1 MRISMPTVFAG
12 PSLLLV
18 LFLATLPGG
27 ARCEEVNAIYDH
39 AVNLFTKRDLAGAR
53 REFLRIVELAPP
65 ALHSRYYLGRIALLE
80 AKPAEAVRWLEPA
93 ADAEPPVFDAASQ
106 LTKAYVQTGQ
116 LDKASASIERAL
128 RVTPWDGSLHYRL
141 ARIQQQLGQQ
151 DLASKEF
158 AASVKYKAKDRV
170 SVESLLECSN
180 LIAKRDLDG
189 ALRIRNQ
196 LVANDSLDPDVLVA
210 LGLVFANAG
219 LQSQALEPFE
229 TAAKRDPNLFQAQ
242 FNAGLAFLK
251 LERPAD
257 SILPLQASIRLLP
270 DSGDALAALSVAYV
284 LQGRYRDSIP
294 ILEHWRE
301 LQPENPRLL
310 TTLSLAYLR
319 TGKPE
324 QAVPLLHEVVAH
336 SSTDPK
342 PYFLLIEALN
352 ALEKQDQAIPVCD
365 DVARLFPDLAQAHL
379 ARAQQ
384 LARLGRYSDAGP
396 EFRRTLELTP
406 GSVDALLGLGE
417 VQQKAGDYQPS
428 FETYRQS
435 LNLDPGNRAATLG
448 AARDLIFL
456 NRYAEAR
463 ELLES
468 AVKRDEAD
476 PQLHF
481 ELSRV
486 YARLGERE
494 LAAAELRIVDK
505 IRAGENK
512 TR

>member
-1 MRISMPTVFAG
+1 MSSSLWG
-12 PSLLLV
+12 PGFFLI
-18 LFLATLPGG
+18 LFLAAFPSG
-27 ARCEEVNAIYDH
+27 ARCEEVNVTYDH
-39 AVNLFTKRDLAGAR
+39 AVSLFAKRDLAGAR
-53 REFLRIVELAPP
+53 REFLRIVELGPP
-65 ALHSRYYLGRIALLE
+65 ALHSRYYLGRIALME
-80 AKPAEAVRWLEPA
+80 AKPAEAVRWLEPVA
-93 ADAEPPVFDAASQ
+93 TADSPVFDAASQ
-106 LTKAYVQTGQ
+106 LAKAYVQTGQ
-116 LDKASASIERAL
+116 LDKARASIERAL
-128 RVTPWDGSLHYRL
+128 RETPWDGSLHYRL
-141 ARIQQQLGQQ
+141 ARIHQQLGHQ

-158 AASVKYKAKDRV
+158 ADSIKFKTKDRV
-170 SVESLLECSN
+170 SVEFLLECSN

-219 LQSQALEPFE
+219 LQSQSLEPFE
-229 TAAKRDPNLFQAQ
+229 KAAQRDPNLFQAQ

-251 LERPAD
+251 LGRSAD
-257 SILPLQASIRLLP
+257 AIIPLQASIRLLP

-284 LQGRYRDSIP
+284 LQERYRDSVP

-301 LQPENPRLL
+301 LQPENPRVL

-319 TGKPE
+319 TGKPG
-324 QAVPLLHEVVAH
+324 QAVPLLREVIAH
-336 SSTDPK
+336 SSADPK
-342 PYFLLIEALN
+342 PYFLLIEGLN

-365 DVARLFPDLAQAHL
+365 DVVRLFPDVAQAHL

-384 LARLGRYSDAGP
+384 LARVGRYSDAGP
-396 EFRRTLELTP
+396 DFRRTLELAP

-417 VQQKAGDYQPS
+417 VQQKSGDYQPS
-428 FETYRQS
+428 FETYRQA

-448 AARDLIFL
+448 AARDLVFL

-463 ELLES
+463 DLLES
-468 AVKRDEAD
+468 AVKRDGAD

-505 IRAGENK
+505 IRSGETK

>member
-1 MRISMPTVFAG
+1 MSTFFTGRG
-12 PSLLLV
+12 LLLV
-18 LFLATLPGG
+18 LFLATLTGG

-39 AVNLFTKRDLAGAR
+39 AVNLFSGRDLAGAR

-93 ADAEPPVFDAASQ
+93 AGADPPVFDAASQ
-106 LTKAYVQTGQ
+106 LAKAYVQTGQ
-116 LDKASASIERAL
+116 LDKARASIERAL
-128 RVTPWDGSLHYRL
+128 RETPWDGSLHYRL

-219 LQSQALEPFE
+219 LQSQSLEPFE

-242 FNAGLAFLK
+242 FNAGLALLK
-251 LERPAD
+251 LGRPAD
-257 SILPLQASIRLLP
+257 SISPLQASLHLVP

-284 LQGRYRDSIP
+284 FQGRYRDSVP

-301 LQPENPRLL
+301 LQPENPRVL

-319 TGKPE
+319 TGRPE
-324 QAVPLLHEVVAH
+324 QAVPLLREVLAH
-336 SSTDPK
+336 SSADPK

-365 DVARLFPDLAQAHL
+365 DVARLFPDMAQAHL

-384 LARLGRYSDAGP
+384 LARVGRYSDAAP
-396 EFRRTLELTP
+396 EFGRTLELAA

-417 VQQKAGDYQPS
+417 VQQKSGDYQAS
-428 FETYRQS
+428 FDTFRRA
-435 LNLDPGNRAATLG
+435 LNLDTGNLAATLG
-448 AARDLIFL
+448 AARDLVFL

-463 ELLES
+463 ELLEA
-468 AVKRDEAD
+468 AVKRHEAN
-476 PQLHF
+476 PQVHY

-494 LAAAELRIVDK
+494 LAAAELRIVDNL
-505 IRAGENK
+505 RAGESK
-512 TR
+512 SR